1 MVLELKLKPLIPL
14 FITVTALTACHSSKD
29 NLAPYVFQSQ
39 CQEAEEYDFE
49 PLTFTVDSSFE
60 QARVNGVIC
69 SGSYTAFEQMTKL
82 YPKVKLLRLMEIPG
96 SVDDETNLRLSKM
109 IHQVGISTYL
119 DDKGIVESGG
129 TDLFLSGVTRKAE
142 KGAKIGVHSW
152 AFEDDDGKVVGGVN
166 LPKSSPE
173 HQPYIEYYQDIGL
186 SKPEEFYWFTMH
198 AASAEGIYYMS
209 PQQLEHFGFNTPSFA
224 F

>member
-1 MVLELKLKPLIPL
+1 MKPLIPL
-14 FITVTALTACHSSKD
+14 FIAVTSLTGCQSSKD
-29 NLAPYVFQSQ
+29 NPVPYVFQSQ
-39 CQEAEEYDFE
+39 CQEAKEYDFE

-69 SGSYTAFEQMTKL
+69 SGSYRAFEEMTKW
-82 YPKVKLLRLMEIPG
+82 YPELKLLRLKQVPG
-96 SVDDETNLRLSKM
+96 SVDDEANLRLSKK

-119 DDKGIVESGG
+119 GDDGIVESGG

-152 AFEDDDGKVVGGVN
+152 SFEDEEGRVIAGVN
-166 LPKSSPE
+166 LPKRSPE

-209 PQQLEHFGFNTPSFA
+209 SQQLEYFGFNTPSFA